1 MNFQCPFCPRTFSQ
15 RSAYSQHTQICLR
28 KAEVDE
34 EESNSETHSI
44 DLTQDVN
51 ESDDNE
57 LMEYKPFQEAAQDTS
72 FSSMESTYSNL
83 LSEISI
89 MSYEENIE
97 LEESEVLE
105 ESEESEE
112 SEIFEE
118 AKEPEPEALTEFPN
132 DAYKDLMVLV
142 TKHKLN
148 NKAGNAIIQ
157 FFNKHSALSKSPLP
171 KNIEKGR
178 TFMNKMKFPNLS
190 FNKICI
196 IYHNGKEYFL
206 HYQSLIQ
213 CIKNILAVPDITQN
227 FALSFEN
234 YEHEGESVY
243 KEQNNGIWWKNTE
256 GSLPTGAKLLS
267 LILYSDAT
275 TTDTLGKSQLHP
287 IYLSIGN
294 IPTWRRNKPDAKQL
308 LGYLPILEAVSSIE
322 KKSSTYKN
330 LVRKTFYKSLRHLLE
345 PIILLEDGVDLSVN
359 NETIWF
365 YPRVST
371 IISDWPEAASFCLVY
386 KSPNSTFPCHFCL
399 VKKDDLANINLSFN
413 DVVPRTHNEMRRYLE
428 NNTPN
433 SASIES
439 VPNFFWNLP

>member
-1 MNFQCPFCPRTFSQ
+1 
-15 RSAYSQHTQICLR
+15 
-28 KAEVDE
+28 
-34 EESNSETHSI
+34 
-44 DLTQDVN
+44 
-51 ESDDNE
+51 
-57 LMEYKPFQEAAQDTS
+57 
-72 FSSMESTYSNL
+72 MESTCSNL
-83 LSEISI
+83 LSKISI

-178 TFMNKMKFPNLS
+178 IFMNKMKFPNLS

-196 IYHNGKEYFL
+196 TYHNGKEYFL

-213 CIKNILAVPDITQN
+213 CIENILAVPDITQN

-243 KEQNNGIWWKNTE
+243 KEQNNRIWWKNTE
-256 GSLPTGAKLLS
+256 TSLPTGAKLLS

-287 IYLSIGN
+287 IYISLGN
-294 IPTWRRNKPDAKQL
+294 IPIWRRNKADAKQL
-308 LGYLPILEAVSSIE
+308 LGYLPILEAANSTE
-322 KKSSTYKN
+322 RKSSAFKY
-330 LVRKTFYKSLRHLLE
+330 LVRETFHKSLRYLLE
-345 PIILLEDGVDLSVN
+345 PIISLKYDIDLLVN
-359 NETIWF
+359 EKIIWF
-365 YPRVST
+365 YPRVSV
-371 IISDWPEAASFCLVY
+371 IIADWPEAATYCLTY
-386 KSPNSTFPCHFCL
+386 KSPSSNIPCHFCL
-399 VKKDDLANINLSFN
+399 VRRDNLANINLKP
-413 DVVPRTHNEMRRYLE
+413 DDIIPQIHE
-428 NNTPN
+428 NMSYNFHQN
-433 SASIES
+433 SGKTVCIE
-439 VPNFFWNLP
+439 PILNFFWEIP

>member
-15 RSAYSQHTQICLR
+15 RTAYSQHTQIYLR

-44 DLTQDVN
+44 DITQDIN

-118 AKEPEPEALTEFPN
+118 AKEPEPEALTEFSN

-157 FFNKHSALSKSPLP
+157 FLI
-171 KNIEKGR
+171 NIQ
-178 TFMNKMKFPNLS
+178 P
-190 FNKICI
+190 
-196 IYHNGKEYFL
+196 
-206 HYQSLIQ
+206 YQSHLYQ
-213 CIKNILAVPDITQN
+213 KIL
-227 FALSFEN
+227 
-234 YEHEGESVY
+234 
-243 KEQNNGIWWKNTE
+243 
-256 GSLPTGAKLLS
+256 
-267 LILYSDAT
+267 
-275 TTDTLGKSQLHP
+275 
-287 IYLSIGN
+287 
-294 IPTWRRNKPDAKQL
+294 
-308 LGYLPILEAVSSIE
+308 
-322 KKSSTYKN
+322 
-330 LVRKTFYKSLRHLLE
+330 
-345 PIILLEDGVDLSVN
+345 
-359 NETIWF
+359 
-365 YPRVST
+365 
-371 IISDWPEAASFCLVY
+371 
-386 KSPNSTFPCHFCL
+386 
-399 VKKDDLANINLSFN
+399 KKDK
-413 DVVPRTHNEMRRYLE
+413 YL
-428 NNTPN
+428 
-433 SASIES
+433 
-439 VPNFFWNLP
+439 

>member
-1 MNFQCPFCPRTFSQ
+1 MNFKCPFCPRTFSQ
-15 RSAYSQHTQICLR
+15 CSAYSQHTQICLR
-28 KAEVDE
+28 KVEVDE

-44 DLTQDVN
+44 DLTQDIN
-51 ESDDNE
+51 KSDDNE
-57 LMEYKPFQEAAQDTS
+57 LMEYEPFQEAAQDTS

-196 IYHNGKEYFL
+196 TYHNGKEYFL

-213 CIKNILAVPDITQN
+213 CIENILAVPDITQN

-322 KKSSTYKN
+322 KNPLHIK
-330 LVRKTFYKSLRHLLE
+330 
-345 PIILLEDGVDLSVN
+345 I
-359 NETIWF
+359 
-365 YPRVST
+365 
-371 IISDWPEAASFCLVY
+371 
-386 KSPNSTFPCHFCL
+386 
-399 VKKDDLANINLSFN
+399 
-413 DVVPRTHNEMRRYLE
+413 
-428 NNTPN
+428 
-433 SASIES
+433 
-439 VPNFFWNLP
+439 

>member
-28 KAEVDE
+28 KVEVDE

-44 DLTQDVN
+44 DLTQDIN

-57 LMEYKPFQEAAQDTS
+57 MEYEPFQEAAQDTS

-83 LSEISI
+83 LSKISI

-97 LEESEVLE
+97 LE

-171 KNIEKGR
+171 KNIEKER

-196 IYHNGKEYFL
+196 TYHNGKEYFL

-213 CIKNILAVPDITQN
+213 CIENILAVPDITQN

-256 GSLPTGAKLLS
+256 GSLLTGAKLLS

-330 LVRKTFYKSLRHLLE
+330 LVRETFHKSLRHLLE

-365 YPRVST
+365 YPRVFT
-371 IISDWPEAASFCLVY
+371 IISDWPEAASFCLIY
-386 KSPNSTFPCHFCL
+386 KSNLFMSFCL
-399 VKKDDLANINLSFN
+399 VKKNNLS
-413 DVVPRTHNEMRRYLE
+413 
-428 NNTPN
+428 
-433 SASIES
+433 SIC
-439 VPNFFWNLP
+439 